1 MIRRLLRGLWN
12 GVTVVR
18 VALANLLFLAA
29 LVVLWLLL
37 TDRPEPLPERAA
49 LLLEPRGVV
58 VDERT
63 GIDASGL
70 LLPVDDADREVL
82 LADMIDS
89 VEMARD
95 DDRIVALVMD
105 LDQMVSMGQSKS
117 WELGEAIAR
126 FRESG
131 KPVVAVGDYFTQDQY
146 RLAVEADTLLIH
158 PFGTVALE
166 GYSVFPNY
174 FAEALEKLSVSVHV
188 FRAGEFKSIAEPLL
202 RSDMS
207 EGEREVTSRW
217 LGDLWQAYTD
227 TVETR
232 RKLAPGSINALLN
245 DYDNRLRAVG
255 GNSARLALDAGLV
268 DDLLQRPQRDAY
280 LAALVGATDDDGRYQ
295 AVPFEQYVRRERPR
309 MLLPGRETVAI
320 VTAQG
325 NIMPGEQPVGRIGG
339 DTLARRL
346 RETAD
351 RDGTRAIVLR
361 VSSGGGSV
369 FASEVIREE
378 MARIRDQGIPVA
390 VSMGNVA
397 ASGGYYIATAA
408 DRIVATPMTITGSI
422 GVFAAFP
429 TVDRLLARGGIY
441 TDGVA
446 TTKLAGG
453 LRPDRPLSPQVAD
466 ALQQSVD
473 DLYEQFLALVTESRG
488 LDRETLDG
496 LAQGRVLSA
505 GHALQSGLVDQLGSL
520 DTAVTEAAML
530 AGLEEGAYDVIAI
543 EPPFDS
549 RQILLQQLGN
559 VLGQQSAATLA
570 SYLAPFIGVWKEP
583 LDRAGELLE
592 SLEDPR
598 HLYMHCLVC
607 GP

>member
-1 MIRRLLRGLWN
+1 MIKRLLRGLWN
-12 GVTVVR
+12 GVTLVR
-18 VALANLLFLAA
+18 VALANLLFLA
-29 LVVLWLLL
+29 LLLVLWIVL

-63 GIDASGL
+63 RIDASGL
-70 LLPVDDADREVL
+70 LLPVDNVDREVL
-82 LADMIDS
+82 LADLIDS
-89 VEMARD
+89 VDMARD
-95 DDRIVALVMD
+95 DERIVALVLD
-105 LDQMVSMGQSKS
+105 LDQMVSIGQSKS

-126 FRESG
+126 FRETG

-158 PFGTVALE
+158 PYGTVALE
-166 GYSVFPNY
+166 GYGVFGNY

-202 RSDMS
+202 RRDMS
-207 EGEREVTSRW
+207 DGEREITARW
-217 LGDLWQAYTD
+217 LGDLWTSYTD
-227 TVETR
+227 TVEAR
-232 RKLAPGSINALLN
+232 RQLEPGSVNALLN
-245 DYDNRLRAVG
+245 HYDERLREAG
-255 GNSARLALDAGLV
+255 GDSAKLVLDAGLV
-268 DDLLQRPQRDAY
+268 DDLLHREQRDAY
-280 LAALVGATDDDGRYQ
+280 LAALVGATDDKGRYQ
-295 AVPFEQYVRRERPR
+295 AVPFEHYVRRERPR
-309 MLLPGRETVAI
+309 LLLPGRETVAI

-325 NIMPGEQPVGRIGG
+325 SIMPGEQPAGRIGG

-346 RETAD
+346 RETAE
-351 RDGTRAIVLR
+351 RDGTRAIVVR

-378 MARIRDQGIPVA
+378 MARIRDEGMPVV

-408 DRIVATPMTITGSI
+408 DRVVATPMTITGSI

-429 TVDRLLARGGIY
+429 TVDRLLARGGVF
-441 TDGVA
+441 TDGVG
-446 TTKLAGG
+446 TTAIAGG
-453 LRPDRPLSPQVAD
+453 LRPDRPLSPLVAD

-473 DLYEQFLALVTESRG
+473 DLYERFLGLVMEARG
-488 LDRETLDG
+488 MDRATVDS

-505 GHALQSGLVDQLGSL
+505 GRAMRDGLVDQLGSL
-520 DTAVTEAAML
+520 DTAVAEAAKL
-530 AGLEEGAYDVIAI
+530 AGLTEGDYDVIAI

-549 RQILLQQLGN
+549 RQILMQQLGN
-559 VLGQQSAATLA
+559 VLGQRSNGLAGYIAPLVAT
-570 SYLAPFIGVWKEP
+570 FGEP
-583 LDRAGELLE
+583 LNRAADLIE
-592 SLEDPR
+592 SLDDPR
-598 HLYMHCLVC
+598 HLYMRCLVC